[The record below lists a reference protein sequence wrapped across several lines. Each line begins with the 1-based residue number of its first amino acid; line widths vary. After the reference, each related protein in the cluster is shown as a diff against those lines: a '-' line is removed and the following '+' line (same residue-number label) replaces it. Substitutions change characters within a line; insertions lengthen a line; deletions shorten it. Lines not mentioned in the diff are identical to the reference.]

1 MIRVSDYWFGT
12 EASLGHVLE
21 AGILYQDNP
30 ALYPPGV
37 AMRGPS
43 DASSPAEGH
52 DAADSLISVQDGIGF
67 LSVSGPL
74 TSQESWLDSLFGMTS
89 YPVVARGVMKLAEMY
104 DAGEISDIVHVFST
118 PGGDASGINGLTE
131 VMQAAKEIA
140 PNTVSF
146 TGSHALSAGYWLASV
161 NDRIY
166 ADKMAEVG
174 SIGVISTVRS
184 MHRALE
190 ADGIDVRVIRSG
202 KYKALLHPY
211 EPISE
216 AGIKQ
221 VEEKGS
227 QLHGFFV
234 DHIQA
239 ARPGLRGGRA
249 AWGEGQTFFGQEA
262 VDIGLAD
269 EVMSL
274 NTLVKRIQVRHNS
287 AQSTY
292 SFSNGSDSSTNRG
305 IEMPKQVVFP
315 TEADRALVA
324 AGVPLAAV
332 PHEEIDVEEPA
343 AEQESQVAEPTTT
356 GSTVTESPVTEVA
369 ASADIVSYLKAELKE
384 ARSEA
389 EAFKAQ
395 LAHAEQERQQL
406 ASVEDA
412 LAPIAREAIQ
422 RLQVALRQTPMTLVG
437 LPASVLAAQ
446 YNEVKQQFEKVMP
459 VGVHALSA
467 SEASRE
473 PVDIGEQRLF
483 LVK

>member
-43 DASSPAEGH
+43 GADGEEY

-184 MHRALE
+184 IHRALE

-343 AEQESQVAEPTTT
+343 AVSEGLQVSEPTTT
-356 GSTVTESPVTEVA
+356 EATTEPPVTEVV

>member
-1 MIRVSDYWFGT
+1 
-12 EASLGHVLE
+12 
-21 AGILYQDNP
+21 
-30 ALYPPGV
+30 
-37 AMRGPS
+37 
-43 DASSPAEGH
+43 
-52 DAADSLISVQDGIGF
+52 
-67 LSVSGPL
+67 
-74 TSQESWLDSLFGMTS
+74 
-89 YPVVARGVMKLAEMY
+89 
-104 DAGEISDIVHVFST
+104 
-118 PGGDASGINGLTE
+118 
-131 VMQAAKEIA
+131 
-140 PNTVSF
+140 
-146 TGSHALSAGYWLASV
+146 
-161 NDRIY
+161 
-166 ADKMAEVG
+166 
-174 SIGVISTVRS
+174 

-216 AGIKQ
+216 AGIRQ

-343 AEQESQVAEPTTT
+343 AVSEEPQA
-356 GSTVTESPVTEVA
+356 SAPPVTEPPVTEVV

-395 LAHAEQERQQL
+395 LAHAEHERQQL

>member
-1 MIRVSDYWFGT
+1 
-12 EASLGHVLE
+12 
-21 AGILYQDNP
+21 
-30 ALYPPGV
+30 
-37 AMRGPS
+37 
-43 DASSPAEGH
+43 
-52 DAADSLISVQDGIGF
+52 
-67 LSVSGPL
+67 
-74 TSQESWLDSLFGMTS
+74 
-89 YPVVARGVMKLAEMY
+89 
-104 DAGEISDIVHVFST
+104 
-118 PGGDASGINGLTE
+118 
-131 VMQAAKEIA
+131 
-140 PNTVSF
+140 
-146 TGSHALSAGYWLASV
+146 
-161 NDRIY
+161 
-166 ADKMAEVG
+166 
-174 SIGVISTVRS
+174 
-184 MHRALE
+184 
-190 ADGIDVRVIRSG
+190 
-202 KYKALLHPY
+202 
-211 EPISE
+211 
-216 AGIKQ
+216 
-221 VEEKGS
+221 
-227 QLHGFFV
+227 LHGFFV

-343 AEQESQVAEPTTT
+343 MQDEPPVTEPTTT
-356 GSTVTESPVTEVA
+356 GSTVTEPPVTEVA

-395 LAHAEQERQQL
+395 LAHAEHERQQL

>member
-1 MIRVSDYWFGT
+1 
-12 EASLGHVLE
+12 
-21 AGILYQDNP
+21 
-30 ALYPPGV
+30 
-37 AMRGPS
+37 
-43 DASSPAEGH
+43 
-52 DAADSLISVQDGIGF
+52 
-67 LSVSGPL
+67 
-74 TSQESWLDSLFGMTS
+74 
-89 YPVVARGVMKLAEMY
+89 
-104 DAGEISDIVHVFST
+104 
-118 PGGDASGINGLTE
+118 
-131 VMQAAKEIA
+131 
-140 PNTVSF
+140 
-146 TGSHALSAGYWLASV
+146 
-161 NDRIY
+161 
-166 ADKMAEVG
+166 
-174 SIGVISTVRS
+174 

-216 AGIKQ
+216 AGIRQ

-343 AEQESQVAEPTTT
+343 AVSEGLQVSEPTTT

-395 LAHAEQERQQL
+395 LAHAEHERQQL

>member
-30 ALYPPGV
+30 ALYPPS
-37 AMRGPS
+37 ALRGPS
-43 DASSPAEGH
+43 GADGEEYDP
-52 DAADSLISVQDGIGF
+52 ADSLISVQDGIGF

-74 TSQESWLDSLFGMTS
+74 TSQESWLDSLFGLTS

-221 VEEKGS
+221 VEEKGA

-305 IEMPKQVVFP
+305 TEMPKQVVFP

-343 AEQESQVAEPTTT
+343 MQDEHP
-356 GSTVTESPVTEVA
+356 VTESSATEPPVTEVA

-473 PVDIGEQRLF
+473 PVDIGEQRLY

>member
-43 DASSPAEGH
+43 GADTEGH

-67 LSVSGPL
+67 LAVSGPL
-74 TSQESWLDSLFGMTS
+74 TSQESWLDSLFGLTS